1 MYYKILPPKNIN
13 AKVKLPSSKSI
24 SNRALIINAI
34 LGTTKMP
41 HNLSL
46 CDDTDVII
54 RALKDKPYEIN
65 IKASGTAMRFMT
77 ALLSITVGEHHIL
90 TGTERMK
97 QRPIKILVD
106 ALKTLGADIEYKE
119 KEGYPPLLIRGKK
132 LEGGK
137 IEIEG
142 DISSQYISALML
154 VAPALKNGLEIKLI
168 GEIVSRPYI
177 DLTLHIMHSFGAEV
191 EWTDVDTIVVYP
203 KEYVPKDYVIENDWT
218 SAAYWY
224 EILSLIDDKD
234 SKIEFSM
241 LKNSSRQG
249 DSAVKYIFSLLG
261 IKSNFSVKDKNGMS
275 NLLLSCRNRTI
286 PRLEYDF
293 TNQPDLAQTMI
304 AICPILNIPFKFIG
318 VENLKL
324 KETDR
329 ITAMITEMAKL
340 GYVIDYNK
348 NSEIIWEGK
357 RCKAN
362 IPIIIDTYNDHRM
375 AMTFAPLC
383 LKLGSIIINNPNVV
397 TKSYPEFWNE
407 LTKAG
412 FKIIECD

>member
-77 ALLSITVGEHHIL
+77 ALLSITVGEHHLL

-177 DLTLHIMHSFGAEV
+177 CLL
-191 EWTDVDTIVVYP
+191 Y
-203 KEYVPKDYVIENDWT
+203 T
-218 SAAYWY
+218 SP
-224 EILSLIDDKD
+224 SPRD
-234 SKIEFSM
+234 S
-241 LKNSSRQG
+241 
-249 DSAVKYIFSLLG
+249 
-261 IKSNFSVKDKNGMS
+261 
-275 NLLLSCRNRTI
+275 
-286 PRLEYDF
+286 
-293 TNQPDLAQTMI
+293 
-304 AICPILNIPFKFIG
+304 
-318 VENLKL
+318 
-324 KETDR
+324 
-329 ITAMITEMAKL
+329 
-340 GYVIDYNK
+340 
-348 NSEIIWEGK
+348 
-357 RCKAN
+357 
-362 IPIIIDTYNDHRM
+362 
-375 AMTFAPLC
+375 
-383 LKLGSIIINNPNVV
+383 
-397 TKSYPEFWNE
+397 
-407 LTKAG
+407 
-412 FKIIECD
+412 